1 MHVLFNG
8 QDRMLIEMTRLA
20 EQSGWEVE
28 TVYTEEVG
36 LFTHFVAIPV

>member
-8 QDRMLIEMTRLA
+8 QDRTLIEVIRLA
-20 EQSGWEVE
+20 EQSCWKIE